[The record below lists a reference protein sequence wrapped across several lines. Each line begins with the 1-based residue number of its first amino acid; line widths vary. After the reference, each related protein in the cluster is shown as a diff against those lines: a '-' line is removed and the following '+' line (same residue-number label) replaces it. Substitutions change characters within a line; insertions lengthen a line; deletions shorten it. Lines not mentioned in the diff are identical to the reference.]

1 MTVQDLE
8 KNHMMAHLTRALD
21 DGKDIG
27 HYGRLVYA
35 IVARHFLSDDELVAQ
50 LAKDRDFAEED
61 ARGLVQQV
69 QERDYSPPGRNKIM
83 EYQAKQ
89 DFPIMPD
96 TQDPDEGNVYRDLEF
111 PQQVY
116 DHISEY
122 HQQKAEDGA

>member
-1 MTVQDLE
+1 
-8 KNHMMAHLTRALD
+8 MMAHLTQALN

-35 IVARHFLSDDELVAQ
+35 IVARHFLSDDELTAQ
-50 LAKDRDFAEED
+50 LAQDKDFAEED

-69 QERDYSPPGRNKIM
+69 QERDYSPPGRAKIM

-96 TQDPDEGNVYRDLEF
+96 TQDPNEGNVYRDLDF
-111 PQQVY
+111 PQHVY

-122 HQQKAEDGA
+122 HQQKAEDSA

>member
-122 HQQKAEDGA
+122 HQQKAEDGV